1 MLIREVDFTAALKLL
16 VSAEK
21 KMHKTF
27 GGLGTAIHSDITE
40 KILSYIQVMKIATRS
55 VILARFYRD
64 LDPDTLRGIEETGQ
78 QMHVISVQVL
88 PDKKDK
94 LYKWIKDETQH

>member
-1 MLIREVDFTAALKLL
+1 MLKEGDFKSALSLL
-16 VSAEK
+16 MSAEK

-27 GGLGTAIHSDITE
+27 GGLGTALHSDITE
-40 KILSYIQVMKIATRS
+40 KVLNYIQAIRATTRS
-55 VILARFYRD
+55 TILARFYRD

-78 QMHVISVQVL
+78 QMHVLSVELL

-94 LYKWIKDETQH
+94 LYKWIAKDETQH